1 MRKDFVSRLV
11 KLLLLLLILTA
22 FHTNTIAPV
31 SLERARPLGTT
42 YNGNPSNYRTLLDGL
57 NAGDILELEAGTYT
71 QGLPIDDLNGT
82 AGNPIII
89 TGPESGAPAVF
100 KARSCCNTVSIRDS
114 SYVQIRYLELDG
126 RDVGGT
132 KLAGVD
138 AVKAESDGQW
148 AHHITLENLY
158 IHDHDGDQQTVGIST
173 KCPAWDW
180 VIRGNIIDSAGTGM
194 YLGDSNGGAPFI
206 NGLIEGNLVKDTIGY
221 NVQIKH
227 QTSPHPT
234 GLGAPAN
241 GTTIIRHNV
250 FSKAANA
257 ATGDDARPNLLVGH
271 WPLNGDGSNDVYQIY
286 GNFFYQNP
294 TVEPLFQ
301 GEGNVA
307 LYDNLFVNDVGEAIW
322 IQPHNDVPKLIRVF
336 NNTIVASGSG
346 IYLTGGDPAQQRV
359 IGNAVFA
366 APPINAPAQTQS
378 DNVTDS
384 FANTANYLVNPTGSP
399 TGSPSQLDLYPL
411 TNMLLQ
417 GSVLDSSSFNTFQDW
432 DRDFNSQQHDGTF
445 RGAYAGEGANPGW
458 LPKLERKPLG
468 DIQIGGTVT
477 EASSGLSGVTFSGSG
492 SSCNPSDSSGAYT
505 CFVVSD
511 WSGALTPLKLGYIF
525 TPTLVSYMNV
535 TTHTLNQDYLAAN
548 TFTERVY
555 LPVVLK

>member
-11 KLLLLLLILTA
+11 KLLLLVLILTA
-22 FHTNTIAPV
+22 FDTNTADPI
-31 SLERARPLGTT
+31 SSERIRPLGTT
-42 YNGNPSNYRTLLDGL
+42 YNGDPTNYLSWFDDLTPGDTLVLAAGIYTDGL
-57 NAGDILELEAGTYT
+57 L
-71 QGLPIDDLNGT
+71 IDDMNGT
-82 AGNPIII
+82 AGNPIVI
-89 TGPESGAPAVF
+89 TGPESGSPAVF
-100 KARSCCNTVSIRDS
+100 KARGCCNTVSIRNS
-114 SYVQIRYLELDG
+114 SYVQIRHLELDG
-126 RDVGGT
+126 RDGGGT

-148 AHHITLENLY
+148 AHHITLENLTIY
-158 IHDHDGDQQTVGIST
+158 NHDGDQQTVGIST

-194 YLGDSNGGAPFI
+194 YLGDSDGGAPFI

-227 QTSPHPT
+227 QVGPRPT
-234 GLGAPAN
+234 GLGAPAD

-271 WPLNGDGSNDVYQIY
+271 WPLSDPGSNDVYQIY

-294 TVEPLFQ
+294 SGEPLFQ

-307 LYDNLFVNDVGEAIW
+307 LYDNLFVNNDGAAIG
-322 IQPHNDVPKLIRVF
+322 IQPHNDVPRLIRVF
-336 NNTIVASGSG
+336 NNTIVASSTGLN
-346 IYLTGGDPAQQRV
+346 LTGGDASQQRV
-359 IGNAVFA
+359 ISNAVFA
-366 APPINAPAQTQS
+366 ATPIDAPMETQS
-378 DNVTDS
+378 DNISDS
-384 FANTANYLVNPTGSP
+384 FANAGNHLVNPTGSP

-411 TNMLLQ
+411 ANMLQ
-417 GSVLDSSSFNTFQDW
+417 GAVLDSSSFNTFQDW

-458 LPKLERKPLG
+458 LPRLERKPLG

-477 EASSGLSGVTFSGSG
+477 EAGSGLSGVTFSGSG
-492 SSCNPSDSSGAYT
+492 SSCNPSDSSGTYT
-505 CFVVSD
+505 CFVVSA
-511 WSGALTPLKLGYIF
+511 WSGALTPMKLGYIF